1 MVAPRVDASFNETL
15 LNGDGLGGGVVG
27 DAEVGRALSEVVE
40 GACGVGFQPGDGEGR
55 AAGFLGLGVDEG
67 VGEGFDEAGL
77 AGAAGGDA
85 ELERGVGVFEG
96 AVVGLFGLDFR
107 WVNGAGIGVDMDGSH
122 IVN

>member
-1 MVAPRVDASFNETL
+1 MRTHEHEMVAPRVDASFNETL

-40 GACGVGFQPGDGEGR
+40 GACGVG
-55 AAGFLGLGVDEG
+55 
-67 VGEGFDEAGL
+67 
-77 AGAAGGDA
+77 A

-96 AVVGLFGLDFR
+96 AIVGLFGLDLR
-107 WVNGAGIGVDMDGSH
+107 WVSGAGVGVDMDGSH

>member
-1 MVAPRVDASFNETL
+1 MVAPCVDASFGDAL
-15 LNGDGLGGGVVG
+15 LDGDGLGGGMVG
-27 DAEVGRALSEVVE
+27 DAEVGRPLGEVVE

-55 AAGFLGLGVDEG
+55 AAGFAGLGVNEG

-96 AVVGLFGLDFR
+96 AVVGLFGLDMG
-107 WVNGAGIGVDMDGSH
+107 WVLWAGGGVDVDGSH
-122 IVN
+122 AVG

>member
-1 MVAPRVDASFNETL
+1 MVVPRVDASFNETL
-15 LNGDGLGGGVVG
+15 RNGDFLGGGVIG
-27 DAEVGRALSEVVE
+27 DAEVGRPLGQAVE
-40 GACGVGFQPGDGEGR
+40 GACGVGFQPGNGEGR

-67 VGEGFDEAGL
+67 VGERFDEAGL

-85 ELERGVGVFEG
+85 ELEKGVGVFEE

-107 WVNGAGIGVDMDGSH
+107 WVSGAGVGVDMDCSH